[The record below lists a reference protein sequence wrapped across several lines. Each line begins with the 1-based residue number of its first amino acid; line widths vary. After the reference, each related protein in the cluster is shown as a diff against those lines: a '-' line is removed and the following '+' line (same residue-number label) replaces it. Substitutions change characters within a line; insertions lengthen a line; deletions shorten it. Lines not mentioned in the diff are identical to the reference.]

1 MTGLVIGM
9 IPLYVN
15 KNSNTRHS
23 IGFKHMLIVDFC
35 KKLKSDFDRENA
47 AFLEASKY
55 PIDAI

>member
-1 MTGLVIGM
+1 M

-15 KNSNTRHS
+15 KKSNTRHA
-23 IGFKHMLIVDFC
+23 IGFKHLIIVDFC
-35 KKLKSDFDRENA
+35 NKLKSDFDRGNA